1 MRPERKLKFYDCQTA
16 PSPRRARIF
25 IAEKGLDIETVEV
38 DLMNKAHLEPWFQ
51 EINPQCTVPVLTL
64 DDGTHIAEVTAI
76 WRYLEDCF
84 PEPSLLGRDPKE
96 RALVEMW
103 NRRMESDGFHAIAE
117 AFRNAAP
124 GLKGR
129 AMTGMHAVEQI
140 PELAERGR
148 ARTLR
153 FLDSLD
159 RILEDRDYIA
169 GETFTAADITAGVS
183 VDFARRIKLGIPD
196 GATRARRWYE
206 NVSARAS
213 WSK

>member
-1 MRPERKLKFYDCQTA
+1 
-16 PSPRRARIF
+16 
-25 IAEKGLDIETVEV
+25 
-38 DLMNKAHLEPWFQ
+38 
-51 EINPQCTVPVLTL
+51 
-64 DDGTHIAEVTAI
+64 
-76 WRYLEDCF
+76 
-84 PEPSLLGRDPKE
+84 
-96 RALVEMW
+96 
-103 NRRMESDGFHAIAE
+103 
-117 AFRNAAP
+117 
-124 GLKGR
+124 
-129 AMTGMHAVEQI
+129 MTGMHAVEQI